1 MSDLQV
7 TQTPLETAKCLID
20 EALAECAG
28 TNLIET
34 SKFMDL
40 LLDIR
45 LVLAEVEAI

>member
-7 TQTPLETAKCLID
+7 TQTPVETARRLID
-20 EALAECAG
+20 EALAECSG

-34 SKFMDL
+34 SKFTDL

-45 LVLAEVEAI
+45 LVLAEADAN